1 MNPPQQALQA
11 ISEHAYSEVQ
21 NAGFCEV
28 RVDHAMV
35 QLGGAPTHSQIISG
49 FNFITNAYD
58 ISGITAA
65 VISVDHRHA
74 CNVQGHIAVTAARI
88 IGEELLGYYNA
99 CLPTPTSPD
108 HAIRGASPVYKH
120 SDLICELFSVYMVCR
135 FRCSWSVLEMR
146 GSNAVLLNG
155 MRTEAQVDCARNWAS
170 AILKE
175 TDLINTS
182 PELFMKM
189 CISGAVGCLAYY
201 RAKAS
206 PEDSFWGQC
215 EGLFQH
221 RAALDTPPHGSRSC
235 TQFGEMAK
243 SPVPP
248 V

>member
-1 MNPPQQALQA
+1 MDLKELKLDVPIDGHTDLRTAFIA
-11 ISEHAYSEVQ
+11 
-21 NAGFCEV
+21 
-28 RVDHAMV
+28 
-35 QLGGAPTHSQIISG
+35 LGGAPTHSQIMSG

-65 VISVDHRHA
+65 VISVDHPHA

-88 IGEELLGYYNA
+88 IREELLEYYNA

-108 HAIRGASPVYKH
+108 HAIRGALPVNKY
-120 SDLICELFSVYMVCR
+120 SDLVCELFSVYMVCR
-135 FRCSWSVLEMR
+135 FRCRWSVLEIR
-146 GSNAVLLNG
+146 GSNAGLLNG

-182 PELFMKM
+182 PELFVKM
-189 CISGAVGCLAYY
+189 CISGAVSCLAYC

-221 RAALDTPPHGSRSC
+221 RAVHVDATSGTRTHV
-235 TQFGEMAK
+235 
-243 SPVPP
+243 VPL
-248 V
+248 

>member
-1 MNPPQQALQA
+1 
-11 ISEHAYSEVQ
+11 
-21 NAGFCEV
+21 
-28 RVDHAMV
+28 MV